1 MGLYLWVWIDVSKL
15 KMTSKTPISRGPLLE
30 NPRSELVGFLE
41 KVFSFELVVLSV
53 LFLCWSC

>member
-1 MGLYLWVWIDVSKL
+1 MGLYLWVWIDISKL

-53 LFLCWSC
+53 LFLC